1 MYAATMALN
10 GLTLQGKKSG
20 DWAVHGIGHILS
32 LLYDV
37 PHGASLTIVYPAWM
51 KYIEGKYPDRI
62 GLLGSGIF
70 NESLTAHESIWR
82 IEDLFRSLECPVRL
96 SETGIVGISKQKIFE
111 TLVINKVSGAN
122 YKLKEEDLRKIVE
135 LFL

>member
-1 MYAATMALN
+1 
-10 GLTLQGKKSG
+10 
-20 DWAVHGIGHILS
+20 
-32 LLYDV
+32 
-37 PHGASLTIVYPAWM
+37 M

-70 NESLTAHESIWR
+70 NESLTSHESIWR

-96 SETGIVGISKQKIFE
+96 SETGIMTNKQKIFE
-111 TLVINKVSGAN
+111 MLVINKISGAN